1 LQLLEK
7 IQASVSEME
16 NNKTSFAVSQL
27 EERLN
32 VLEKQAADLQYVVR
46 KPL

>member
-1 LQLLEK
+1 MV
-7 IQASVSEME
+7 SVSGME
-16 NNKTSFAVSQL
+16 NNMTSCTVSKL